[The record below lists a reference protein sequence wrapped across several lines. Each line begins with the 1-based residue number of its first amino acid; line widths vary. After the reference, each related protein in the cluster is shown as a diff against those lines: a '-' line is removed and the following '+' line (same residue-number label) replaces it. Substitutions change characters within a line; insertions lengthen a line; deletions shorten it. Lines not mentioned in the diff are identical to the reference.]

1 MWCMRPA
8 RGLRLRNAWS
18 RAARASVL
26 SLVSLVAQPTTRRE
40 KRSSSTARYSQ
51 PWAVAM
57 YVTSPTHATF
67 GAVVSNLR
75 SRMFG
80 AIGSSCLESVV
91 RTKRRL
97 LRPRRP
103 FSVINRSTRFL
114 PTFTPF
120 ACSSR
125 CTRGLP

>member
-1 MWCMRPA
+1 M
-8 RGLRLRNAWS
+8 
-18 RAARASVL
+18 
-26 SLVSLVAQPTTRRE
+26 SLVAQPTTRRE
-40 KRSSSTARYSQ
+40 NRSSRTARNSQ

-57 YVTSPTHATF
+57 YVTSPTHASF

-75 SRMFG
+75 SRIFG

-91 RTKRRL
+91 HTKRCL

-103 FSVINRSTRFL
+103 FSFINRSTRFL
-114 PTFTPF
+114 PIFTPL
-120 ACSSR
+120 ARSSR